1 MNRFALMPA
10 EDRRVVLAEAGERLQ
25 IQPVVLEKDF
35 WVCWM
40 LGLLFGQPK
49 WAEALVFKGGTALSK
64 VFGIIRR
71 FSEDI
76 DLSEIG
82 RAHV

>member
-40 LGLLFGQPK
+40 
-49 WAEALVFKGGTALSK
+49 
-64 VFGIIRR
+64 
-71 FSEDI
+71 
-76 DLSEIG
+76 
-82 RAHV
+82 RAWR